1 MTQSEK
7 QGAPYSLLGEL
18 AQMKTTEPPPLHLW
32 HPEHVSDIDIEIKA
46 DGSWYHEGA
55 PIKRQ
60 RLVRLF
66 STVMRLE
73 SDGHYYLVTPVEKCR
88 IRVEQAPFEAILMS
102 VIDDNESQVL
112 RFTTNVAD
120 QVSADLAHP
129 ITVEQM
135 ADGSL
140 VPFVEVREG
149 LRARLARSVYYQL
162 MALLSIGQVDGEAW
176 YGVWSSGA
184 FFAIQRA
191 TEVDGADV

>member
-1 MTQSEK
+1 
-7 QGAPYSLLGEL
+7 
-18 AQMKTTEPPPLHLW
+18 
-32 HPEHVSDIDIEIKA
+32 
-46 DGSWYHEGA
+46 
-55 PIKRQ
+55 
-60 RLVRLF
+60 
-66 STVMRLE
+66 
-73 SDGHYYLVTPVEKCR
+73 
-88 IRVEQAPFEAILMS
+88 MS

>member
-1 MTQSEK
+1 MTLSEK
-7 QGAPYSLLGEL
+7 QSAPYSLLGEL

-32 HPEHVSDIDIEIKA
+32 HPEHVSDIDIEVKA
-46 DGSWYHEGA
+46 DGTWYHEGA

-73 SDGHYYLVTPVEKCR
+73 LDGHYYLVTPVEKCR
-88 IRVEQAPFEAILMS
+88 IRVAQAPFVAILMS
-102 VIDDNESQVL
+102 VVGSGEAQVL

-120 QVSADLAHP
+120 QVSADVEHP
-129 ITVEQM
+129 ITVEQ
-135 ADGSL
+135 APDGTL
-140 VPFVEVREG
+140 VPFVEVRDG

-162 MALLSIGQVDGEAW
+162 MDLLTIEQVDSEAW

-191 TEVDGADV
+191 TEVEDPDA